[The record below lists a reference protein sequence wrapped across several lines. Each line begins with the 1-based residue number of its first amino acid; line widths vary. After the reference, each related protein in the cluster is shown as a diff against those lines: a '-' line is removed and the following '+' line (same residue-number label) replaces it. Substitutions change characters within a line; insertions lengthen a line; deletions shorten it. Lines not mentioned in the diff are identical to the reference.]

1 MSKFYRVVL
10 IALRRSTVS
19 AFLVSEILEQA

>member
-10 IALRRSTVS
+10 IAQRRSTVS
-19 AFLVSEILEQA
+19 AFLVSESLEQA